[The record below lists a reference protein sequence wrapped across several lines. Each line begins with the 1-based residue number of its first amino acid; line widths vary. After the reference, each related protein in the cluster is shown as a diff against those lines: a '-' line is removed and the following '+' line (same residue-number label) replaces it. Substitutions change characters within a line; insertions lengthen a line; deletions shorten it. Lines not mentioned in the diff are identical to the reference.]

1 MKKNSVQMYLLYA
14 IIGAITVSL
23 IYHLSLQKNSKLC
36 ALIPAMPILGFCGLY
51 FIVINNG
58 NINDYLLN
66 LNKYVIISIILFY
79 LILFFNKLIKNII
92 LSTIIST
99 IIWGIIIYFLI

>member
-1 MKKNSVQMYLLYA
+1 
-14 IIGAITVSL
+14 
-23 IYHLSLQKNSKLC
+23 
-36 ALIPAMPILGFCGLY
+36 MPILGYCGLY

-58 NINDYLLN
+58 NINDYLFN
-66 LNKYVIISIILFY
+66 LNKYVIISIILFS

-99 IIWGIIIYFLI
+99 IIWGIIIYFLL